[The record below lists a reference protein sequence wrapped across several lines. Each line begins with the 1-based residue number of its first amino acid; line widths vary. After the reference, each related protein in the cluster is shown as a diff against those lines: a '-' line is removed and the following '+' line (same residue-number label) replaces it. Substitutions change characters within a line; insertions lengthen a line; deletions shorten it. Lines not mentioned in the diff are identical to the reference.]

1 MGAGLPGHVTP
12 APLGMDALQPREM
25 GSSERSLQLELRWEQ
40 MGAPVA
46 FEVSLG
52 FFCLFRERKARR
64 ISVALGVRGRRQ
76 AGAGTWGR
84 RSEEPKLKESIPMEE
99 GEGIRRE
106 QRAAGQGQAAPR
118 GSQSR

>member
-1 MGAGLPGHVTP
+1 
-12 APLGMDALQPREM
+12 
-25 GSSERSLQLELRWEQ
+25 

-46 FEVSLG
+46 FGVSLG

-76 AGAGTWGR
+76 AGAGTQGR

-118 GSQSR
+118 GSQSPCWKRCSGQGDPSGSRAGGGL